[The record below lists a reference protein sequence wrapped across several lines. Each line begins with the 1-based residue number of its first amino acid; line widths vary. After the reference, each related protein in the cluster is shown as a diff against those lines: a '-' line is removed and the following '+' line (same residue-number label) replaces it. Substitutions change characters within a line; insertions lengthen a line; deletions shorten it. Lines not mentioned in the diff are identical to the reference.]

1 MRFLLR
7 ATFWLGLVLVL
18 LPNSGSQPVPKLQ
31 VSTSEAFS
39 AAKGVVTDIQNFC
52 ERQQEACMVGSRTPL
67 HSASVRKRVPE
78 CSMSFSASDSDR
90 MSLDPCE
97 SWTRFRYLPQD
108 PRCRHCGRRIR
119 AALRQATGIII
130 ERSMAQ

>member
-52 ERQQEACMVGSRTPL
+52 ERQQETCMVGSRTGITLGQRAQTGAKMPSERFGSNE
-67 HSASVRKRVPE
+67 SASVRTMDSVP
-78 CSMSFSASDSDR
+78 
-90 MSLDPCE
+90 
-97 SWTRFRYLPQD
+97 LP
-108 PRCRHCGRRIR
+108 R
-119 AALRQATGIII
+119 ARPSQPPAR
-130 ERSMAQ
+130 